1 MMRSALIALV
11 AVSAVAST
19 SVAPVP
25 HNDANVNL
33 SLATDQP
40 VPLKIEKEKRA
51 FALSIN
57 TKSAR
62 PIKVIRA
69 KNAKIKLGKSNLQ
82 LEAEKAREAKLA
94 AQRKTG
100 YIDPRPT
107 YGDIPSDAA
116 YREWIEAA
124 ARKYGVSNQTYA
136 LYRVMMGESGGNPY
150 AQNASGAS
158 GLFQFIPSTWRSTP
172 YGGCSIWDAKS
183 QCYAA
188 AWMFAQGRQREWVVY
203 NMYF

>member
-25 HNDANVNL
+25 SKNTNVNL
-33 SLATDQP
+33 SLVTDQP
-40 VPLKIEKEKRA
+40 VPLKIEKQKRN
-51 FALSIN
+51 FALSMN
-57 TKSAR
+57 SKSAF
-62 PIKVIRA
+62 PISVSRAQAKV
-69 KNAKIKLGKSNLQ
+69 KLGKSNTQ
-82 LEAEKAREAKLA
+82 IAREAAREAKLA
-94 AQRKTG
+94 SKRKTG
-100 YIDPRPT
+100 YTDPMPV
-107 YGDIPSDAA
+107 YGEIPSDAA
-116 YREWIEAA
+116 YRKWLKAA
-124 ARKYGVSNQTYA
+124 ASKYGVSNQTYQ

-150 AQNASGAS
+150 AHNASGAS

-188 AWMFAQGRQREWVVY
+188 AWMFSQGRQREWVVY

>member
-25 HNDANVNL
+25 SKNTNVNL
-33 SLATDQP
+33 SLVTDQP
-40 VPLKIEKEKRA
+40 VPLKIVKEKRN
-51 FALSIN
+51 FALKIN
-57 TKSAR
+57 TKSAF
-62 PIKVIRA
+62 PISVSRA
-69 KNAKIKLGKSNLQ
+69 KANVKLGKSNSQ
-82 LEAEKAREAKLA
+82 IAREAAREAELA
-94 AQRKTG
+94 SKRNAG
-100 YIDPRPT
+100 YTDPRPQ
-107 YGDIPSDAA
+107 YGTIPSDTA
-116 YREWIEAA
+116 YRQWLKAA
-124 ARKYGVSNQTYA
+124 AVKYGVSDQEYA

-150 AQNASGAS
+150 AHNASGAS
-158 GLFQFIPSTWRSTP
+158 GLFQFMPSTWRGTP